1 MSTAKT
7 KSTPQKSELPA
18 NAFIGNQN
26 APTEKEV
33 ASALGKMKTLWDQLI
48 TSLQSE
54 EFKVRESEWK
64 CPAPKYGWSLRLKR
78 GGRNIIYL
86 IPAVGT
92 FRVAFTLGKKAVS
105 AAMASDLPDGI
116 KQVIKDAPVYPEGR
130 GVRFEANSRE
140 DIAIVLKL
148 ARFKLEN

>member
-1 MSTAKT
+1 MSVNAKAT
-7 KSTPQKSELPA
+7 LPKSGPPP
-18 NAFIGNQN
+18 NAFIGNKN

-54 EFKVRESEWK
+54 EFEVRESEWK

-78 GGRNIIYL
+78 AGRNIVYL

-105 AAMASDLPDGI
+105 AAIASDLPGGI
-116 KQVIKDAPVYPEGR
+116 KQLIKDAPVYPEGT
-130 GVRFEANSRE
+130 GVRFEVSSRE
-140 DIAIVLKL
+140 DVAIVLKL
-148 ARFKLEN
+148 ARFKLQN

>member
-7 KSTPQKSELPA
+7 NSTPQKSEPLA
-18 NAFIGNQN
+18 NAFIGNKN
-26 APTEKEV
+26 VPTEKEL

-54 EFKVRESEWK
+54 EFEVREREWK

-78 GGRNIIYL
+78 GGRNIVYL
-86 IPAVGT
+86 IPAVET
-92 FRVAFTLGKKAVS
+92 FRVAFTLGKKAVG

-116 KQVIKDAPVYPEGR
+116 KQLIKDAPVYPEGT
-130 GVRFEANSRE
+130 GVRFEVRSQK

-148 ARFKLEN
+148 ARFKVEN